1 MSFGS
6 VLILIGGRNARIL
19 FMNDSKKTVTVVG
32 LGRIGSSIARQLQ
45 NSGQYHVIAVDA
57 NPKVA
62 QQRSTEFHAHHA
74 THTELKP
81 FLEKSDAVFSAV
93 TFNENPVIAQTALE
107 TGCSYFD
114 LTEDVACTK
123 AIQDIAKRAQPGQLF
138 MPQCGLAPGFIG
150 ILANS
155 FVGQFDQL
163 DSLQLRVGAL
173 PAFGSNQM
181 MYNLT
186 WSTDGLINEYANPCE
201 AIKHGKFTHVEPLEG
216 RELFSLAGVE
226 YEAFNTSGGL
236 GTLCHTL
243 EGKVRELSYKT
254 VRYPGH
260 CELMRFLFRDLR
272 LGEVG
277 KRRDILKEILETSV
291 AVTKQDR
298 IVLAVIAQG
307 QVGGVLEQRSRTF
320 VVPHTSEDSAIQI
333 ATSAGALSAM
343 DLALTGKIGLSG
355 FVGQE
360 QVNLDAFL
368 NNEFA
373 APYRNAEVGR
383 YE

>member
-1 MSFGS
+1 
-6 VLILIGGRNARIL
+6 
-19 FMNDSKKTVTVVG
+19 MNQNKRTVTIVG
-32 LGRIGSSIARQLQ
+32 LGRIGSSIARKLQ
-45 NSGQYHVIAVDA
+45 NSGRYDVIAVDA

-62 QQRSTEFHAHHA
+62 QQCSQEFHTHHA
-74 THTELKP
+74 QHTELKP
-81 FLEKSDAVFSAV
+81 LLEKSDAVLSAV
-93 TFNENPVIAQTALE
+93 TFNENPIIAQTALE

-123 AIQDIAKRAQPGQLF
+123 AITEIAQHAKTHQVF

-150 ILANS
+150 ILGYS
-155 FVGQFDQL
+155 FVDQFDEL

-173 PAFGSNQM
+173 PEFPANQM

-201 AIKHGKFTHVEPLEG
+201 AIKNSERVNLEPLEG
-216 RELFSLAGVE
+216 KENFSLSGVK

-243 EGKVRELSYKT
+243 EGKLRDLSYKT
-254 VRYPGH
+254 IRYPGH

-277 KRRDILKEILETSV
+277 KRRDMLKEILESSI
-291 AVTKQDR
+291 AVTQQDR
-298 IVLAVIAQG
+298 VVVACVAQG
-307 QVGGVLEQRSRTF
+307 WRGGKLEQRSRAF
-320 VVPHTSEDSAIQI
+320 LVQHSADESAIQVS
-333 ATSAGALSAM
+333 TSSGALVVM
-343 DLALTGKIGLSG
+343 DLVLTGKLALTG

-360 QVNLDAFL
+360 NVGLTDFL
-368 NNEFA
+368 KNEFA
-373 APYRNAEVGR
+373 APYREAEVGR
-383 YE
+383 HG